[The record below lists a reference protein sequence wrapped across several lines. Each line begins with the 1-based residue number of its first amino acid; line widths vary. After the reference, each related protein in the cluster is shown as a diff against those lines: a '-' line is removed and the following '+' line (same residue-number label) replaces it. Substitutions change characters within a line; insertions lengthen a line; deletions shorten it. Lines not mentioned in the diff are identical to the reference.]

1 MEFGPRALGARSILA
16 DPRDPGIRDRLN
28 REVKFREG
36 FRPFAPSVLEERVA
50 DWFLSPRPSPF
61 MLLTLPVRP
70 ERRAEV
76 PGVVHVDGSARV
88 QTVGREPGILPFRR
102 LLEAFDARTGVPLV
116 VNTSFNVRGE
126 PIVRT
131 PEEAVRCFDRS
142 GIDVLV
148 VGNRVLGKAGPRE

>member
-1 MEFGPRALGARSILA
+1 
-16 DPRDPGIRDRLN
+16 
-28 REVKFREG
+28 
-36 FRPFAPSVLEERVA
+36 
-50 DWFLSPRPSPF
+50 

-70 ERRAEV
+70 ERRADV